1 MKKAGEG
8 TARRLRQ
15 YAGIAAAVLIYYLVH
30 EGAHLAYA
38 LYAGAFKEV
47 LILGPGMQVDIY
59 ADRMSSTRLGLF
71 CLAGPA
77 ATQVCGWCLTAA
89 AEGICRIKSGLLRSC
104 GYYMTMA
111 MLLLD
116 PLYMSLLC
124 GFFGGGD
131 MNGVRLLMPEGAA
144 RALFG
149 GLLIAGGAAF
159 MRRILPVYTSS
170 FRKENE
176 AP

>member
-1 MKKAGEG
+1 MNHEKSG
-8 TARRLRQ
+8 RRDRQ
-15 YAGIAAAVLIYYLVH
+15 YAGIGAAVLIYYLVH

-38 LYAGAFKEV
+38 LCAGAYKEV
-47 LILGPGMQVDIY
+47 LVLGPGMQVDIY
-59 ADRMSSTRLGLF
+59 ADRMSSRQLGLF
-71 CLAGPA
+71 CLAGLA

-104 GYYMTMA
+104 GYYVTMV

-170 FRKENE
+170 FRQEGE

>member
-38 LYAGAFKEV
+38 LYAGAYKEILV
-47 LILGPGMQVDIY
+47 LGPGMQVDIY

-104 GYYMTMA
+104 SYYVTMA

-131 MNGVRLLMPEGAA
+131 MIGVRLLMPEGAA

>member
-15 YAGIAAAVLIYYLVH
+15 YAGIGAAVLIYYLVH

-38 LYAGAFKEV
+38 LCAGAYKEILV
-47 LILGPGMQVDIY
+47 LGPGMQVDIY

-89 AEGICRIKSGLLRSC
+89 AKRICLSKSRLFRTCS
-104 GYYMTMA
+104 YYVTMA

>member
-1 MKKAGEG
+1 MKKEGEG
-8 TARRLRQ
+8 AAKRLRQ

-30 EGAHLAYA
+30 EGAHLSYA
-38 LYAGAFKEV
+38 LYAGAFKELLV
-47 LILGPGMQVDIY
+47 LGPGMQVDIY
-59 ADRMSSTRLGLF
+59 ADRMSSRQLGLF

-77 ATQVCGWCLTAA
+77 ATLVCGWCLTAA

-104 GYYMTMA
+104 GYYVTMT

-149 GLLIAGGAAF
+149 CLLIAGGAAF
-159 MRRILPVYTSS
+159 MRRILPAYTSS

>member
-1 MKKAGEG
+1 MKKEGEG
-8 TARRLRQ
+8 AAKRLRQ

-30 EGAHLAYA
+30 EGAHLFYA

-47 LILGPGMQVDIY
+47 LVLGPGMQVDIY
-59 ADRMSSTRLGLF
+59 ADRMSSTQLGFF

-77 ATQVCGWCLTAA
+77 ATLVCGWCLTAA
-89 AEGICRIKSGLLRSC
+89 AQRICRSKSGLLRAC
-104 GYYMTMA
+104 GYYVTMA

-149 GLLIAGGAAF
+149 CLLIAGGAAF

-170 FRKENE
+170 FRQEGEE
-176 AP
+176 A

>member
-59 ADRMSSTRLGLF
+59 ADRMSSRQLGLF

-104 GYYMTMA
+104 GYYVTMA

-124 GFFGGGD
+124 SFFGGGD

>member
-1 MKKAGEG
+1 MEKAGEG
-8 TARRLRQ
+8 AAKRLRQ
-15 YAGIAAAVLIYYLVH
+15 YAGIGAAVLIYYMVH

-38 LYAGAFKEV
+38 LCTGTFKEV
-47 LILGPGMQVDIY
+47 LVLGYGMQVDIY
-59 ADRMSSTRLGLF
+59 ADRMSGRQLGLF

-89 AEGICRIKSGLLRSC
+89 AERICRRKSGLLRAC
-104 GYYMTMA
+104 CYYVTMV

-131 MNGVRLLMPEGAA
+131 MNGVRLLMPEGEA

-170 FRKENE
+170 FRQEGE
-176 AP
+176 AA

>member
-8 TARRLRQ
+8 AAKRLRQ
-15 YAGIAAAVLIYYLVH
+15 YAGIGAAVLIYYLVH

-38 LYAGAFKEV
+38 LCAGAYKEV
-47 LILGPGMQVDIY
+47 LVLGPGMQVDIY
-59 ADRMSSTRLGLF
+59 ADRMSSRQLGLF

-104 GYYMTMA
+104 GYYVTMV

-170 FRKENE
+170 FRQEGE

>member
-1 MKKAGEG
+1 MKKEGEG
-8 TARRLRQ
+8 AAKRLRQ

-30 EGAHLAYA
+30 EGAHLSYA

-47 LILGPGMQVDIY
+47 LVLGPGMQVDIY
-59 ADRMSSTRLGLF
+59 ADRMSSTQLGFF

-104 GYYMTMA
+104 GYYVTMV

-131 MNGVRLLMPEGAA
+131 MNGIRLLMPEGAA

-170 FRKENE
+170 FRKEGE
-176 AP
+176 VP